1 MRLNMAT
8 KKERITE
15 RDNVLLE
22 CGHVSFGYGLLKV
35 LGKIGKLY
43 TECPKGCNGDGP
55 GNLVLVKRK
64 AKGGDY
70 ESAPSGLDKR
80 SPGQLF

>member
-1 MRLNMAT
+1 MSPP

-22 CGHVSFGYGLLKV
+22 CGHVSFGYGLMKV

-43 TECPKGCNGDGP
+43 TECPEGCVGSGIGP
-55 GNLVLVKRK
+55 ADKLCLVKRK
-64 AKGGDY
+64 AKPGDY
-70 ESAPSGLDKR
+70 RPIASGPDNPA
-80 SPGQLF
+80 PGQLF